1 VNWET
6 IKKFANDNKQGL
18 IVGVIAGFLIRTIL
32 VR

>member
-1 VNWET
+1 MNWDDV
-6 IKKFANDNKQGL
+6 KKFINDNKKGL